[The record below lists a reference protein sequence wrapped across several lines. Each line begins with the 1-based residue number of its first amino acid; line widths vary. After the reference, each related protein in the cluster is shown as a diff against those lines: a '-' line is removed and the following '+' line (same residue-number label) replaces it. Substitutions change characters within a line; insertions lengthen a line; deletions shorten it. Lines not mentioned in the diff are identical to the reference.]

1 MSLLKTTVLPTLT
14 GMHEA
19 CIKSFRE
26 VTNDKGG
33 YVEVIFKLEDRDYTY
48 CMFPTQVEYVA
59 SALRNQLGHQDEVV
73 TLEQLLQEGT
83 TTPIKIWF
91 KYNENI
97 GRMNVAFH
105 EARTQEEAVEL

>member
-1 MSLLKTTVLPTLT
+1 MSLLNTTVLPALS

-19 CIKSFRE
+19 CIKSFKE

-33 YVEVIFKLEDRDYTY
+33 YIEVIFKLEDRDYTY
-48 CMFPTQVEYVA
+48 CIFPTQVEYVA
-59 SALRNQLGHQDEVV
+59 SALRNQFGLQAEVV
-73 TLEQLLQEGT
+73 TLGQLLNKATKE
-83 TTPIKIWF
+83 PVKIWF
-91 KYNENI
+91 SWNENI